1 MAVEQQDGLV
11 HDDLLTWRVRKRYR
25 MLGMRLSQR
34 RCNTNTLRVY
44 AGVDEGSA
52 KEVSAELIN
61 DAWRLDY
68 NTFKGPFPHQ

>member
-1 MAVEQQDGLV
+1 
-11 HDDLLTWRVRKRYR
+11 